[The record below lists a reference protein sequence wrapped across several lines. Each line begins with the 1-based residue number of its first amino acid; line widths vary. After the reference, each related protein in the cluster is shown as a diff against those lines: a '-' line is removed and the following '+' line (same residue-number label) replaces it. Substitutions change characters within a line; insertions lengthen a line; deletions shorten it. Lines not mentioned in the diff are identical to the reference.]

1 VSESPQ
7 SLPRKTQQ
15 RSLKTKQK
23 LLDAALEA
31 FSEGGFKG
39 TSTRDIAARAGVHHP
54 LITYHFSNK
63 DRLWRSAV
71 KYVFQDFVLELQ
83 KAQEVHA
90 GECPKSRFAAMVRIY
105 VRYAAKHPA
114 LHKIVLQESAHQSPR
129 LEWLSEN
136 FLNPLANGAARYI
149 VELQE
154 KNVIPPGDPLIIYNM
169 INEERLKL
177 VRDNLVILNFSRN
190 GVVDDAAVVAAIDA
204 GKVYS
209 YVCDFPSNFSCRS
222 FEYLILAPVAYFIP
236 ALNFSPDADLYHPP
250 PI

>member
-1 VSESPQ
+1 VNVSQQGQQSPQ
-7 SLPRKTQQ
+7 RKTQQ
-15 RSLKTKQK
+15 RSLRTKQK

-90 GECPKSRFAAMVRIY
+90 GECPKSRFTAMVRIY

-169 INEERLKL
+169 IRVSSGTLIALGLELKSTSNIDL
-177 VRDNLVILNFSRN
+177 EDPENL
-190 GVVDDAAVVAAIDA
+190 
-204 GKVYS
+204 
-209 YVCDFPSNFSCRS
+209 
-222 FEYLILAPVAYFIP
+222 E
-236 ALNFSPDADLYHPP
+236 ALADLIVRVFLPGELAED
-250 PI
+250 